1 MMKGKKIG
9 ILTLPIK
16 NNYGGIIQLVAL
28 YHFLESKGHSPVWI
42 DKNHWYKP
50 VKGSIIKLL
59 ENNPLHKLYD
69 PKDFAKVNAL
79 HKQIRPFLEKYLP
92 NRTLPID
99 NLSQLKQATEDFDAF
114 VVGSDQVWRLEYV
127 KDNYPTY
134 FLDFVPQG
142 KTKIAYAASL
152 GKDYWEGGEESVAL
166 VSKLLKDFDLVTVRE
181 DKGVSVCKETFGFP
195 DAHHVLDPTFL
206 PEVSF
211 YKKLIDSIG
220 FDKEI
225 GLFNYV
231 LDPSPNSSKLV
242 EKISKQKHFKI
253 NKIYLNDNRSSKTTT
268 TLIENWLAHFYH
280 ADFVVTDSFHGMVF
294 SIIFNK
300 SFLVFGNKERG
311 LTRFTSLLKHLDLE
325 NRLIDVDSNTD
336 IDIILNKPIDYTS
349 VNEKLNTWRV
359 LSTDLLLAKL

>member
-1 MMKGKKIG
+1 
-9 ILTLPIK
+9 
-16 NNYGGIIQLVAL
+16 
-28 YHFLESKGHSPVWI
+28 
-42 DKNHWYKP
+42 
-50 VKGSIIKLL
+50 SIIKLL

-69 PKDFAKVNAL
+69 PKDFAKVNVL
-79 HKQIRPFLEKYLP
+79 HKQIRPFLEKNLP

-99 NLSQLKQATEDFDAF
+99 NLSQLKQATQDFDAF

-152 GKDYWEGGEESVAL
+152 GKDYWEGGDESVAI
-166 VSKLLKDFDLVTVRE
+166 VSKLLTDFDLVTVRE
-181 DKGVSVCKETFGFP
+181 DRAVDVCLQTFNYAK
-195 DAHHVLDPTFL
+195 AHHVLDPTFL
-206 PEVSF
+206 PDMSF

-242 EKISKQKHFKI
+242 EKISKQKHLKT
-253 NKIYLNDNRSSKTTT
+253 NKIYLNENKSIKTGSS
-268 TLIENWLAHFYH
+268 LVENWLAHFYY

-300 SFLVFGNKERG
+300 PFLVFGNKERG
-311 LTRFTSLLKHLDLE
+311 LTRFSSLLKLLDLE
-325 NRLIDVDSNTD
+325 ERLIDADSNTD

-349 VNEKLNTWRV
+349 VNEKINTWRV